1 MKQTLLDKVG
11 IFLLRKGFT
20 LKNLTRTCF
29 DMLARRN
36 EQILLIKVLEDA
48 NSISRECTQ
57 EMAAVSSYI
66 GASPLIIAEK
76 AGGKLEDNIVYSRF
90 DIYTLNFST
99 FASCIHK
106 KFPFI
111 RRSKAGLTAS
121 VSGQRLKERRE
132 ELGFSLN
139 ALSKKVGVT
148 SRMMV
153 KYENENSE
161 ITINKAMKLYDAL
174 GHEVFNEV
182 NIFSHCMQ
190 PESRFETEASKT
202 LEVFDGAQKSS
213 IFDVSKKY
221 IELGFEATETRKTP
235 FDIIAKKDNEIILT
249 EVSDRVNPQ
258 MQSLSKLLE
267 ADNLVIFQKK
277 KPKNMP
283 SMTKKEFMDFDKA
296 NELVKFLREF

>member
-29 DMLARRN
+29 DILARRD

-48 NSISRECTQ
+48 NSVSREFTQ
-57 EMAAVSSYI
+57 EMAAVASYI
-66 GASPLIIAEK
+66 GASPLILAEK
-76 AGGKLEDNIVYSRF
+76 ASGRLEDNIVYSRF

-99 FASCIHK
+99 FANCIHK

-121 VSGQRLKERRE
+121 VSGRRLKEKRE

-148 SRMMV
+148 SRMMI

-161 ITINKAMKLYDAL
+161 ITINKAMKLYDIL
-174 GHEVFNEV
+174 GDDVFNEV
-182 NIFSHCMQ
+182 NVFGHCTQ
-190 PESRFETEASKT
+190 PQSRFETE
-202 LEVFDGAQKSS
+202 
-213 IFDVSKKY
+213 ISKKY
-221 IELGFEATETRKTP
+221 IELGFDATETRKTP

-249 EVSDRVNPQ
+249 EVSDKVNPQ

-277 KPKNMP
+277 KPKNIP
-283 SMTKKEFMDFDKA
+283 SMKKEEFMEFDKA
-296 NELVKFLREF
+296 NELVKFLRDF

>member
-1 MKQTLLDKVG
+1 MKQTLLDRVS

-29 DMLARRN
+29 DILARRD

-48 NSISRECTQ
+48 NSVSREFTQ
-57 EMAAVSSYI
+57 EMISVASYI

-76 AGGKLEDNIVYSRF
+76 AGSKLEDNIVYSRF
-90 DIYTLNFST
+90 DIYTINFGT
-99 FASCIHK
+99 FANCISR

-121 VSGQRLKERRE
+121 VSGKELKEKRE

-139 ALSKKVGVT
+139 ALSKMVGVT
-148 SRMMV
+148 GRMMI

-161 ITINKAMKLYDAL
+161 ITINKAMKLYDIL

-182 NIFSHCMQ
+182 NVFGQCMQ
-190 PESRFETEASKT
+190 PKSRFETE
-202 LEVFDGAQKSS
+202 
-213 IFDVSKKY
+213 VSKKY
-221 IELGFEATETRKTP
+221 IELGFDAIETRKTP
-235 FDIIAKKDNEIILT
+235 FDIIAKKDDEIILT
-249 EVSDRVNPQ
+249 EVSDKVNPQ

-267 ADNLVIFQKK
+267 ADNLVIFHKK

-296 NELVKFLREF
+296 NELVKFLKEF